1 MKSLHELFSELEYW
15 ENHVP
20 NNMMSNIAKLEHIKS
35 LKREIYARIDIHDYK
50 AIILE
55 KEL

>member
-20 NNMMSNIAKLEHIKS
+20 NNMMSNIAKLEHIKK
-35 LKREIYARIDIHDYK
+35 LKREILGRIDIRDYK

>member
-1 MKSLHELFSELEYW
+1 MKSLHELFSELEHW

-20 NNMMSNIAKLEHIKS
+20 NNMMSNIAKREHIKN
-35 LKREIYARIDIHDYK
+35 LKREIFARIDIHNYK

>member
-1 MKSLHELFSELEYW
+1 MKSLHELFIELERW

-20 NNMMSNIAKLEHIKS
+20 NNMMSNIAKLEHIKK
-35 LKREIYARIDIHDYK
+35 LKREILGRIDIRDYK

>member
-1 MKSLHELFSELEYW
+1 MKSLHELFSELEHW

-20 NNMMSNIAKLEHIKS
+20 NNMMSNIAKREHIKN
-35 LKREIYARIDIHDYK
+35 LKREIFARKDIHNYK